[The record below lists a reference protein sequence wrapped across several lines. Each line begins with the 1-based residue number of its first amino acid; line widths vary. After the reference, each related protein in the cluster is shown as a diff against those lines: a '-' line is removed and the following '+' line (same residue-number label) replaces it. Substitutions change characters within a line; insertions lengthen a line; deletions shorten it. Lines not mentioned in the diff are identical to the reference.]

1 MMNAVELDPNH
12 VLTSNLKH
20 MKFVKNI
27 IVQQMDNI
35 VLIIIKI
42 VINTHFLINAHGVMT
57 DLHVILKK
65 IFVDQNSVKIL
76 LIQYNVILQIYFV
89 ILKFVNKDSNAI
101 MIINNAII

>member
-12 VLTSNLKH
+12 VLISNLKH
-20 MKFVKNI
+20 MKVVKSI

-42 VINTHFLINAHGVMT
+42 VINIHLPINAHGVMT
-57 DLHVILKK
+57 DLHVFLMK

-89 ILKFVNKDSNAI
+89 ILIFVNKDSNAI
-101 MIINNAII
+101 MIINNATI

>member
-1 MMNAVELDPNH
+1 MMNAVALDQNH

-20 MKFVKNI
+20 MKVVKSI

-42 VINTHFLINAHGVMT
+42 VINIHLLINAHGVMT

-76 LIQYNVILQIYFV
+76 LIHYNVILLIHFV
-89 ILKFVNKDSNAI
+89 ILKFVNKDSSAI
-101 MIINNAII
+101 TITNNAII